1 MSSFRMRPRFELE
14 ISRPADAI
22 IDHFRNQLHQPG
34 LPCRGLAVMD
44 HVTIRVR
51 KEELHFWSPQLNVTL
66 FRSPDGLSTHVT
78 GRYGPMPNVW
88 TLFTGG
94 YLLFGFLFMFVSIVG
109 FSQYS
114 LGQPCQ
120 ILWFLPVLA
129 ILIALLYVSSQL
141 GQKLGAEQMFTLHHF
156 FEETIGQRV
165 HIS

>member
-1 MSSFRMRPRFELE
+1 
-14 ISRPADAI
+14 
-22 IDHFRNQLHQPG
+22 
-34 LPCRGLAVMD
+34 
-44 HVTIRVR
+44 
-51 KEELHFWSPQLNVTL
+51 
-66 FRSPDGLSTHVT
+66 
-78 GRYGPMPNVW
+78 MPNVW